1 MLGSEPSALPLGD
14 SPELRITVSQNLHG
28 MPIQPLH
35 HKTSQLVPIIYGW
48 GGRDRTY
55 ECWDQNPVPYHLA
68 TPQNYELP
76 SRKILHGM
84 PIQSLHHKTTHIDR
98 NTCKCHSCCRLC
110 NKLGEYTCTRT
121 GHCYHRSTVELFEPF

>member
-28 MPIQPLH
+28 MPIQSLH
-35 HKTSQLVPIIYGW
+35 HKTTQLVPIIYGW

-84 PIQSLHHKTTHIDR
+84 PI
-98 NTCKCHSCCRLC
+98 
-110 NKLGEYTCTRT
+110 
-121 GHCYHRSTVELFEPF
+121 

>member
-28 MPIQPLH
+28 MPIQSLH
-35 HKTSQLVPIIYGW
+35 HKTTQSVPIIYGW

-98 NTCKCHSCCRLC
+98 NTCKCHSCCRLR
-110 NKLGEYTCTRT
+110 NKLGEHTCTRT
-121 GHCYHRSTVELFEPF
+121 GHCYHRSAV